1 MNTSESGITQGDR
14 LNAIKA
20 SRRIQN
26 LTNSSH
32 KQVTPIATLMNN
44 NFSYETTT
52 YPASSSSNYN
62 NNHAS
67 MGTMS
72 AAASYTMNTSVDLTN
87 TISRGGTGA
96 NTRRSA
102 ALHANQANTPQA
114 SSNNRVS
121 QPVQTNSLPKGSK
134 SSTIRQSHNTTPV
147 MSVNVINNSVST
159 TTSNTTTN
167 NNNNSS
173 SNYLP
178 SSSGL
183 TTVTIGQTI
192 SNPNATNSFR
202 RTTRSITNALA
213 NNNNNSVNNLHAS
226 PTMITTTGSTSNTKR
241 YF

>member
-32 KQVTPIATLMNN
+32 KQVTPIATTMNN

-52 YPASSSSNYN
+52 YPAASSSNYN
-62 NNHAS
+62 NHVNT
-67 MGTMS
+67 GTIS
-72 AAASYTMNTSVDLTN
+72 TAASYTMNTSVDLTN

-96 NTRRSA
+96 HTRRSA
-102 ALHANQANTPQA
+102 ALLANQTNSSSSP
-114 SSNNRVS
+114 SSNVRVT
-121 QPVQTNSLPKGSK
+121 PPIQTNSLPKGSK
-134 SSTIRQSHNTTPV
+134 SSTTRQSHTTTPT
-147 MSVNVINNSVST
+147 MSVNIINTNVSVNTSSST
-159 TTSNTTTN
+159 NTT
-167 NNNNSS
+167 

-192 SNPNATNSFR
+192 SNPNATNSYR

-213 NNNNNSVNNLHAS
+213 NNNNSGNNLYTS
-226 PTMITTTGSTSNTKR
+226 PTMITTTVPASNTKR